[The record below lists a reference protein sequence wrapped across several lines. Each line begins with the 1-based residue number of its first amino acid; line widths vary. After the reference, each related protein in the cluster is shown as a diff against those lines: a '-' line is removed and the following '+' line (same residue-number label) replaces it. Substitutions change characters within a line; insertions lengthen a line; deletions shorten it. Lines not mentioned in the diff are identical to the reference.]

1 MQVEAPVSKAWE
13 HLMLRVAVKD
23 DQCVSSGCHECGLF
37 PTGLALIPTGL
48 ALLPTGLALIP
59 TGLTLIPT
67 GLTLVPCWLVVKAQ
81 LSTIQLAVPVY
92 SKQHSGS

>member
-23 DQCVSSGCHECGLF
+23 DQCVSSGCHKCGLV
-37 PTGLALIPTGL
+37 
-48 ALLPTGLALIP
+48 P

-67 GLTLVPCWLVVKAQ
+67 GLALVPCWLVVQAQ